1 MRLLQSLTENYSI
14 DKDKIYTTGQSM
26 GGMTSFHL
34 STAYPD
40 FFAAYLFVGSQWD
53 VSLLKGL
60 EQKDFFYIVSA
71 GDPKA
76 SAGQAELLSLFDAD
90 GAAYSH
96 GEWSAQDSAEAQNAA
111 VSAMLAEG
119 NNANFITFTL
129 GTTLAE
135 GQSSGGGTGEHM
147 TSFDYAYKL
156 EAVRDWLFAQSK

>member
-1 MRLLQSLTENYSI
+1 M
-14 DKDKIYTTGQSM
+14 
-26 GGMTSFHL
+26 
-34 STAYPD
+34 
-40 FFAAYLFVGSQWD
+40 
-53 VSLLKGL
+53 SLLKGL

-90 GAAYSH
+90 GA
-96 GEWSAQDSAEAQNAA
+96 
-111 VSAMLAEG
+111 LAEG

-129 GTTLAE
+129 GATLAE
-135 GQSSGGGTGEHM
+135 GQSSGGDAGEHM